1 MKDRILYAR
10 SVFQFLETKVGFC
23 HAHGVPVGW
32 SVFYRML
39 QQSSSRSFF
48 EYMTEK
54 PKSVFENIMVLKNRG
69 RLFSIREEGYRN
81 LTIVLW
87 VASNQPSNGATRA
100 LFGPLAILKQVR
112 C

>member
-1 MKDRILYAR
+1 MKDRILCAR
-10 SVFQFLETKVGFC
+10 SVFQFQETKVGFC

-32 SVFYRML
+32 SVFYRMS

-69 RLFSIREEGYRN
+69 RLFSYSVVLYSLVYRCVNVTTYSPIR
-81 LTIVLW
+81 V
-87 VASNQPSNGATRA
+87 S
-100 LFGPLAILKQVR
+100 
-112 C
+112 